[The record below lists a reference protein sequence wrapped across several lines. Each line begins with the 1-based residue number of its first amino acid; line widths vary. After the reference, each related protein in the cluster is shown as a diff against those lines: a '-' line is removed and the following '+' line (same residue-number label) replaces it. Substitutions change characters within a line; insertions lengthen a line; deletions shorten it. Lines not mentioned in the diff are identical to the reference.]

1 MKKLVCEKAI
11 HELVQQGKKTLY
23 VEPGTLVT
31 AAAKDKAAEEGIKI
45 CEGQEPAEEC
55 AAVAAEECCEA
66 KTLSNDAISSDAIYS
81 LVKSLLG
88 QDVYEAVTG
97 DASGQPYCA
106 EVDPSGVK
114 LIRGATVDLEPLDT
128 GNPAA
133 KVCFREAV
141 GKADSSDMGSGFFE
155 ITGNGFKCDMAYQEL
170 DYVVEGSLTVTINGK
185 TLTAHAGDMFFV
197 PSGVTVVWGTPN
209 KARVFYVAYP
219 I

>member
-11 HELVQQGKKTLY
+11 HELVKQGKKTLY
-23 VEPGTLVT
+23 IEPGTLVT
-31 AAAKDKAAEEGIKI
+31 AAAKDKAAEEGIEI
-45 CEGQEPAEEC
+45 CEGKPAKEC
-55 AAVAAEECCEA
+55 TEAATQQCCDANAE
-66 KTLSNDAISSDAIYS
+66 SNDAISSDVIYS
-81 LVKSLLG
+81 MVKSLLG
-88 QDVYEAVTG
+88 QDVYDAV
-97 DASGQPYCA
+97 SGNSCDQPYCA

-133 KVCFREAV
+133 KVCYREAI
-141 GKADSSDMGSGFFE
+141 GKSDSSDMGSGFFE
-155 ITGNGFKCDMAYQEL
+155 ITGNGFECEMAYQEI
-170 DYVVEGSLTVTINGK
+170 DYVVEGSLTVSINGK
-185 TLTAHAGDMFFV
+185 TLTAHAGDIFFV